1 MKLTISPT
9 GQIQAIYAE
18 SIDLRALGPLAVSR
32 ASHVEP
38 DPTGNWLTDLS
49 PVGGPILGP
58 YELRSDALAA
68 ELRWLEEH
76 WLTQPALGH

>member
-1 MKLTISPT
+1 MKLTIFPA
-9 GQIQAIYAE
+9 GQIQAIYGE
-18 SIDLRALGPLAVSR
+18 SIDLRALGSLAISR

-38 DPTGNWLTDLS
+38 DATGNWLADLS
-49 PVGGPILGP
+49 PVGGPMLGP

-76 WLTQPALGH
+76 WLERPASGH